1 MATILVTGANRGIG
15 LAFVRQ
21 YAAEGDHVHAC
32 CRAPDKADELQRIAA
47 ASEGRVTCHKLDV
60 TNADDIARVAA
71 ALGDQPLDL
80 LINNAGIYGG
90 DRQTARE
97 VDYVAWT
104 EAFAVNTQGP
114 LRMVQALRDNLV
126 SAKHP
131 KVITIS
137 SMLGS
142 IADNGG
148 GGLIVYR
155 STKAAVN
162 QVMKGLS
169 HDLKG
174 DNIIV
179 CPMHP
184 GWVRTDMGGAAAPLS
199 AEESVTGLRHV
210 IAGLTLAQSGQ
221 FLQWDGVELA
231 W

>member
-114 LRMVQALRDNLV
+114 LRMIQALRDNLV

-184 GWVRTDMGGAAAPLS
+184 GWVRTDMGGSS
-199 AEESVTGLRHV
+199 ADISVEESAAGVFARAWEVGIADTGTFV
-210 IAGLTLAQSGQ
+210 DYQGETIP
-221 FLQWDGVELA
+221 W
-231 W
+231 